1 MLLKNEH
8 LVSFVSLKPTYAN
21 VMIIIISLSEIL
33 HILSKS
39 TKLQF
44 QAFSL
49 MKFQICKLGQLNPNQ
64 YFYVADNLRSG
75 VASFLQA
82 FAISCEAV

>member
-49 MKFQICKLGQLNPNQ
+49 MKLQIGSISPTSQLNPTSIFMLQ
-64 YFYVADNLRSG
+64 IIFAEWRSVIFASVCNL
-75 VASFLQA
+75 
-82 FAISCEAV
+82 